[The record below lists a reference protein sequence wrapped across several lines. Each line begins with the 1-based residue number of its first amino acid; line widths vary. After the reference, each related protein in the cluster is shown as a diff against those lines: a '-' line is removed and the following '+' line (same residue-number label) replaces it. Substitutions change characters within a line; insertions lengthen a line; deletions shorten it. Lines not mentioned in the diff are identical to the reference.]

1 MVDVELIKANYS
13 QMADEQLIFFAR
25 NEGTLISHEAFIVL
39 KKEFRKRNLAPEVIA
54 EAEKAREDKNR
65 EKIINNLEKEF
76 NKANNK
82 LWNEVFQMKSEDK
95 SDNEIQE
102 YLSSEG
108 LSYVDSQRY
117 IQELK
122 TVAEMTLKNNKR
134 YIVRAI
140 CFLLLGVALL
150 IWSYFSFF
158 SIEAV
163 IVGIFV
169 SLSSAAAWAR
179 LDAFRTKLAKALK
192 NINEQ

>member
-1 MVDVELIKANYS
+1 M
-13 QMADEQLIFFAR
+13 
-25 NEGTLISHEAFIVL
+25 
-39 KKEFRKRNLAPEVIA
+39 
-54 EAEKAREDKNR
+54 
-65 EKIINNLEKEF
+65 
-76 NKANNK
+76 
-82 LWNEVFQMKSEDK
+82 
-95 SDNEIQE
+95 
-102 YLSSEG
+102 
-108 LSYVDSQRY
+108 
-117 IQELK
+117 
-122 TVAEMTLKNNKR
+122 AEMTLKNNKR

-150 IWSYFSFF
+150 IWNYFSFF

>member
-179 LDAFRTKLAKALK
+179 IDSFSTKLANAFK

>member
-102 YLSSEG
+102 YLLSEG

-117 IQELK
+117 IQEMK

>member
-95 SDNEIQE
+95 SNNEIQE
-102 YLSSEG
+102 YLLSEG

-117 IQELK
+117 IQEMK

>member
-117 IQELK
+117 IQEMK

>member
-65 EKIINNLEKEF
+65 EKIINNLEKES

>member
-102 YLSSEG
+102 YLLSEG

>member
-13 QMADEQLIFFAR
+13 QMADGQLIFFAR
-25 NEGTLISHEAFIVL
+25 NESTLISHEAFIVL
-39 KKEFRKRNLAPEVIA
+39 KREFRKRNLAPEVIA

-65 EKIINNLEKEF
+65 DKIINNLEKEF

-82 LWNEVFQMKSEDK
+82 LWNEVFQMKSEEK
-95 SDNEIQE
+95 SNNEIQE
-102 YLSSEG
+102 YLLSEG
-108 LSYVDSQRY
+108 LSYIDSQRY
-117 IQELK
+117 IQEMK

-134 YIVRAI
+134 YIVRSI
-140 CFLLLGVALL
+140 CFLLLGVTLL
-150 IWSYFSFF
+150 IWNYFSFF

-179 LDAFRTKLAKALK
+179 LDAFRSKLDKALK
-192 NINEQ
+192 NINNH

>member
-25 NEGTLISHEAFIVL
+25 NERTLISHEAFIVL

-102 YLSSEG
+102 YLLSEG

-117 IQELK
+117 IQEMK

>member
-102 YLSSEG
+102 YLLSEG

-117 IQELK
+117 IQEMK

-134 YIVRAI
+134 YIVRSI
-140 CFLLLGVALL
+140 CFLLLGVTLL
-150 IWSYFSFF
+150 IWNYFSFF